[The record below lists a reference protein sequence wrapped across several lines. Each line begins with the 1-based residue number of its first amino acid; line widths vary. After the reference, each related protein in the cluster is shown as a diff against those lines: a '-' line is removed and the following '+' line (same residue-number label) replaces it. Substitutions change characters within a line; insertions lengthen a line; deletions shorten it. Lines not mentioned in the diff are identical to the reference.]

1 MAIDLDSDQKEVV
14 EMGLQ
19 SYGNLLAH
27 LETEDP
33 SEAACKVKEELESF
47 ENATLNIAITGETG
61 AGKSSFINAIRGV
74 GHEDENAA
82 ATGET
87 ETTRKPTPYPHPTY
101 PQVTFWDMP
110 GVETPDFQIDQYPEK
125 VNFDSYDFFIIIASE
140 RFKSSHAKLARE
152 IRGMGKKFYF
162 VRSKVDADLYN
173 AKKQRPST
181 YKEEKILEMIKE
193 NCIQHLEAEGMTSP
207 KVFLLSS
214 FDLEK
219 YDFLDLVDTLE
230 HELPSHKRHAF
241 LLSLP
246 NVSPQTLQKK
256 KEALKQQIW
265 KLALLLG
272 AASGG
277 VAAIPGSRSKS
288 LSLAFNVPILLKCM
302 RDYSKSF
309 GLEDDSLEKLAQHS
323 GKSVNDLKAVIKTPL
338 AKDLTVK
345 YVWELLS
352 QSPVLLT
359 LKSMGALLSSSMGA
373 KLQAMTETWMLV
385 ADFSEYCGK
394 VLPVLCA
401 LTASGISYSTTSFVL
416 HRFLDAVAEDA
427 QRIREVVLEEE
438 GKKSI

>member
-1 MAIDLDSDQKEVV
+1 MEALTNFMMSMDLGSCEKDVV
-14 EMGLQ
+14 EMCLQ
-19 SYGNLLAH
+19 SYRNHLAH

-47 ENATLNIAITGETG
+47 ENAMLNIAITGET
-61 AGKSSFINAIRGV
+61 
-74 GHEDENAA
+74 
-82 ATGET
+82 
-87 ETTRKPTPYPHPTY
+87 
-101 PQVTFWDMP
+101 
-110 GVETPDFQIDQYPEK
+110 
-125 VNFDSYDFFIIIASE
+125 ASE

-152 IRGMGKKFYF
+152 IRGRGKKFYF
-162 VRSKVDADLYN
+162 VCSKVDADLYN
-173 AKKQRPST
+173 AKRQQPST
-181 YKEEKILEMIKE
+181 YKEEKILEAIKE

-214 FDLEK
+214 FDLEN
-219 YDFLDLVDTLE
+219 YDFHDLVDTLE
-230 HELPSHKRHAF
+230 RELPSHKRHAF

-246 NVSPQTLQKK
+246 NISPQTLQKK

-265 KLALLLG
+265 KLALLSG

-277 VAAIPGSRSKS
+277 VAAIPGFRSKS
-288 LSLAFNVPILLKCM
+288 LCLAFNVPVLLKRM
-302 RDYSKSF
+302 RGYSKSF
-309 GLEDDSLEKLAQHS
+309 GLEENSLAKLAQHS
-323 GKSVNDLKAVIKTPL
+323 GKSVNDLKAAIKTPL
-338 AKDLTVK
+338 AKDLTLE

-359 LKSMGALLSSSMGA
+359 LKSMGTLLSSSVGA
-373 KLQAMTETWMLV
+373 KLQAMTETCLLV

-401 LTASGISYSTTSFVL
+401 LTAGGISYSATSFML

-427 QRIREVVLEEE
+427 QRVREVVLEEE